1 MATPLRAL
9 AIYLFLL
16 FIFRLMGKRTLAQI
30 TTFDFV
36 LLLILGE
43 ATQQGLI
50 GDDFSVTTALLLIA
64 SMVLIEVSF
73 SYLQRWSP
81 RFDRLV
87 DSVPVIL
94 MEQGKP
100 FQDRMARSR
109 VTEDEILVAARRAHG
124 LESLSQ
130 VRFAILER
138 DGGISIIPERTNA

>member
-16 FIFRLMGKRTLAQI
+16 LVFRLMGKRTLARI

-50 GDDFSVTTALLLIA
+50 GDDFSVTTSMLLIA
-64 SMVLIEVSF
+64 SIVLIEVAF

-81 RFDRLV
+81 AFDRLV

-94 MEQGKP
+94 MEKGKP
-100 FQDRMARSR
+100 YGDRMARSR
-109 VTEDEILVAARRAHG
+109 VTEDEILAAARRLHG
-124 LESLSQ
+124 LASIDD

-138 DGGISIIPERTNA
+138 DGGISIIPEPSRT